1 MFRAF
6 SRLLRRSDAVAP
18 PGTQTPAAT
27 LSTKL
32 ATPAA
37 ATPGWRSSPAHLLLL
52 SRYLHGQTPAYAET
66 DLWREAL
73 AEPPQKAVGRFV
85 QDGVLE
91 EADLHTRLAYKC
103 KLPDLKAMLRER
115 SLPVS
120 GKKDDLID
128 RLIAADLP
136 GMNQVVS
143 GERILQCTV
152 AGQEIAERYLAGE
165 RQKRAAA
172 EQAVLVALTER
183 RLRDASL
190 LVSRFEAGQV
200 FARGMGID
208 WAHHD
213 PAHDVAV
220 LAYIFNARPKIL
232 AKVSEEHL
240 NRLRLAGA
248 MIHLWGT
255 SRVVASVPLDFETGL
270 IMDNESA
277 ARMCFFYAAQKVG
290 QESWSE
296 IGVTHATISGAQDG
310 QGCPECA
317 RIRGKRY
324 RVDRLPEIPYEK
336 CTCELGCRCSALPEI
351 NW

>member
-6 SRLLRRSDAVAP
+6 SRLLRRGDAEAPSGTQP
-18 PGTQTPAAT
+18 PGAS
-27 LSTKL
+27 LSTKQ
-32 ATPAA
+32 AAPAA
-37 ATPGWRSSPAHLLLL
+37 ATPAWRSSPAHLLLL
-52 SRYLHGQTPAYAET
+52 SKYLHGQTPASAET

-73 AEPPQKAVGRFV
+73 AEPPQRAIALFV

-91 EADLHTRLAYKC
+91 DADLHARLAHKF
-103 KLPDLKAMLRER
+103 KLPDLKALLRDR

-128 RLIAADLP
+128 RLIAADEP
-136 GMNQVVS
+136 GMVQVAA

-152 AGQEIAERYLAGE
+152 VGGEIVNQYLARE
-165 RQKRAAA
+165 REKRLAA
-172 EQAVLVALTER
+172 EQAVLTALTER

-208 WAHHD
+208 WARHD

-220 LAYIFNARPKIL
+220 LTRIFSEPPKIL
-232 AKVSEEHL
+232 AKASTEHL
-240 NRLRLAGA
+240 DRLRLAGA
-248 MIHLWGT
+248 VMYLWGT
-255 SRVVASVPLDFETGL
+255 ERVSAAVPLDFETGL
-270 IMDNESA
+270 RMDNDAA
-277 ARMCFFYAAQKVG
+277 ARMCYFFAVQKVG
-290 QESWSE
+290 QESWRE

-324 RVDRLPEIPYEK
+324 RLDRLPEIPYEK
-336 CTCELGCRCSALPEI
+336 CTCQLGCRCSALPEVK
-351 NW
+351 